1 MARGSGLLRWGSVG
15 LTAYETIFA
24 GITLIL
30 LFTAVFLFVSNIESF
45 SDTRDV
51 KRMLDIT
58 TVSNAI
64 SEYRLNNLGILPEG
78 FDDKLRVFGTGEI
91 CTTTCYG
98 ITTEPECIDI
108 SDELVPKYITEIPFD
123 PVIGNELNSGYAVKE
138 FGSGR
143 VLVVACNPESD
154 RILEILR

>member
-30 LFTAVFLFVSNIESF
+30 LFTAVSLSVRNIESF

-64 SEYRLNNLGILPEG
+64 SEYRLNNLGLLPDG
-78 FDDKLRVFGTGEI
+78 LDDKLRVLGAGDV
-91 CTTTCYG
+91 CTATCYG
-98 ITTEPECIDI
+98 ITTEPECIDV
-108 SDELVPKYITEIPFD
+108 SDDLIPKYITEIPFD
-123 PVIGNELNSGYAVKE
+123 PVVGNILNSGYAVRV
-138 FGSGR
+138 FDSGR
-143 VLVVACNPESD
+143 VLVAACNPESD
-154 RILEILR
+154 RTLQILR